1 MLNTPRVAVA
11 APLVVVAASHQLP
24 PTLPHVSLCR
34 SLAALLSR
42 HAQVCARQADAHV
55 PVGIYCGRRQG
66 HGRPQGPLRHHQPL
80 DLSHRLC
87 TRVCF
92 YSVVAS
98 MEMEVEGPGVRGTGT
113 RGCAY
118 TVHDKLSFAIGTA
131 ARVPRVPRV
140 GTVPGMCVQSA
151 QPPPMPPHNRAPA
164 RTHDLSHAS
173 KAVAVGERRRHA
185 PRRQGVAPPHAQVC
199 RLIHIGI

>member
-1 MLNTPRVAVA
+1 MNTPRVAVA

-80 DLSHRLC
+80 DLSHRPC

-92 YSVVAS
+92 SVLWRVWRWRWRDQGSEVLVPVHGDVPTPCMINFLCHGHGASAACLQRVYSVFTSCLIRV
-98 MEMEVEGPGVRGTGT
+98 
-113 RGCAY
+113 Y
-118 TVHDKLSFAIGTA
+118 TVFEHVAVLFGFTKALQLCSDTSVAVFY
-131 ARVPRVPRV
+131 
-140 GTVPGMCVQSA
+140 C
-151 QPPPMPPHNRAPA
+151 HY
-164 RTHDLSHAS
+164 LSHIFHYS
-173 KAVAVGERRRHA
+173 YYES
-185 PRRQGVAPPHAQVC
+185 VC
-199 RLIHIGI
+199 F